1 MNRDVKIMQDFKD
14 FISKY
19 KIPIAFIIIVLIF
32 SIVVGMMFK
41 KILDLQSDLDSK
53 PVIMTPEQAT
63 NPNYL
68 QNKENMNRTDAEKT
82 TVIIEKAQQ
91 GQIQPSSTIVIQAP
105 TPEKATEVVKEKIEQ
120 KDPTLPPEALEKT
133 DRTIIAEQPENKDY
147 QVGVY
152 KINLSKRWSIG
163 TGVGQ
168 LDNKTYVPIAVERLY
183 KNNRSIEIQGNFDLD
198 KKKINGVQVMH
209 KWYF

>member
-1 MNRDVKIMQDFKD
+1 MQEIKD
-14 FISKY
+14 FLSKY
-19 KIPIAFIIIVLIF
+19 KTPIAFIIIVIIF
-32 SIVVGMMFK
+32 SVIIGLMFK
-41 KILDLQSDLDSK
+41 KIIDLQSDLDSK

-91 GQIQPSSTIVIQAP
+91 SQVQPNSTIVIQAP
-105 TPEKATEVVKEKIEQ
+105 TPEKATKVVKEKIEQ

-163 TGVGQ
+163 TGLGQ
-168 LDNKTYVPIAVERLY
+168 LDNKTYVPISFERLY
-183 KNNRSIEIQGNFDLD
+183 KNNKSIEVQGNFDLE

>member
-1 MNRDVKIMQDFKD
+1 MQEIKE
-14 FISKY
+14 FIIKNKFS
-19 KIPIAFIIIVLIF
+19 IAFIIIVIIF
-32 SIVVGMMFK
+32 SIISGLMFK
-41 KILDLQSDLDSK
+41 KILELESDRDSK

-68 QNKENMNRTDAEKT
+68 QNKENMNKTDAEKT

-105 TPEKATEVVKEKIEQ
+105 TPEKATETVKEKIEQ

-133 DRTIIAEQPENKDY
+133 DRTIITEQPENKDY

-168 LDNKTYVPIAVERLY
+168 LDNKTYVPISFERLY
-183 KNNRSIEIQGNFDLD
+183 KNNRSIEVQGNFDLD
-198 KKKINGVQVMH
+198 KKKINGVQIMH

>member
-1 MNRDVKIMQDFKD
+1 MQEIKD
-14 FISKY
+14 FLSKY
-19 KIPIAFIIIVLIF
+19 KIPIAFIIIVIIF
-32 SIVVGMMFK
+32 SVVIGLMFK
-41 KILDLQSDLDSK
+41 KIIDLQSDLDSK

-91 GQIQPSSTIVIQAP
+91 GQVQPSSTIVIQAP

-163 TGVGQ
+163 TGLGK
-168 LDNKTYVPIAVERLY
+168 LDNKTYVPISFERLY
-183 KNNRSIEIQGNFDLD
+183 KNNRSIEVQGNFDLE
-198 KKKINGVQVMH
+198 KKKINGIQVMH

>member
-1 MNRDVKIMQDFKD
+1 MQEIKE
-14 FISKY
+14 FIAKNKFS
-19 KIPIAFIIIVLIF
+19 IAFIIIIIIF
-32 SIVVGMMFK
+32 SIITGLMFK
-41 KILDLQSDLDSK
+41 KIIDLQSDLDSK
-53 PVIMTPEQAT
+53 PVIMTPEQAS

-68 QNKENMNRTDAEKT
+68 QNKENMNKTDAEKT

-91 GQIQPSSTIVIQAP
+91 GQVQPSSTIVIQAP
-105 TPEKATEVVKEKIEQ
+105 TPEKATETVKEKIEQ

-163 TGVGQ
+163 TGLGQ
-168 LDNKTYVPIAVERLY
+168 LDNKTYVPISFERLY
-183 KNNRSIEIQGNFDLD
+183 KNNRSIEVQGNFDLE

>member
-1 MNRDVKIMQDFKD
+1 MQEIKD
-14 FISKY
+14 FLSKY
-19 KIPIAFIIIVLIF
+19 KIPIAFIIIVIIF
-32 SIVVGMMFK
+32 SVVIGLMFK
-41 KILDLQSDLDSK
+41 KIIDLQSDLDSK

-91 GQIQPSSTIVIQAP
+91 GQVQPSSTIVIQAP

-163 TGVGQ
+163 TGLGK
-168 LDNKTYVPIAVERLY
+168 LDNKTYVPISFERLY
-183 KNNRSIEIQGNFDLD
+183 KNNRSIEVQGNFDLE

>member
-1 MNRDVKIMQDFKD
+1 MQEIKD
-14 FISKY
+14 FLSKY
-19 KIPIAFIIIVLIF
+19 KTPIAFIIIVIIF
-32 SIVVGMMFK
+32 SVVISLMFK
-41 KILDLQSDLDSK
+41 KIIDLQSDLDSK
-53 PVIMTPEQAT
+53 PTIMTPEQAT

-68 QNKENMNRTDAEKT
+68 QNKENMSRTDAEKT

-91 GQIQPSSTIVIQAP
+91 GQVQPNSTIVIQAP

-163 TGVGQ
+163 TGLGQ
-168 LDNKTYVPIAVERLY
+168 LDNKTYVPISFERLY
-183 KNNRSIEIQGNFDLD
+183 KNNKSIEVQGNFDLE
-198 KKKINGVQVMH
+198 KKKINGVQIMH

>member
-1 MNRDVKIMQDFKD
+1 MQDFKD

>member
-1 MNRDVKIMQDFKD
+1 MQEIKD

-19 KIPIAFIIIVLIF
+19 KTPIVFIIIVIIF
-32 SIVVGMMFK
+32 SVVIGLMFK
-41 KILDLQSDLDSK
+41 KIVDLQSDLDSK

-68 QNKENMNRTDAEKT
+68 QNKENMSRTDAEKT

-91 GQIQPSSTIVIQAP
+91 GQVQPNSTIVIQAQ

-163 TGVGQ
+163 TGLGQ
-168 LDNKTYVPIAVERLY
+168 LDNKTYVPISFERLY
-183 KNNRSIEIQGNFDLD
+183 KNNKSIEVQGNFDLE

>member
-1 MNRDVKIMQDFKD
+1 MQEIKD
-14 FISKY
+14 FLSKY
-19 KIPIAFIIIVLIF
+19 KTPIAFIIIVIIF
-32 SIVVGMMFK
+32 SVVIGLMFK
-41 KILDLQSDLDSK
+41 KIIDLQSDLDSK

-91 GQIQPSSTIVIQAP
+91 GQVQPSSTIVIQAP

-133 DRTIIAEQPENKDY
+133 DRIIIAEQPENKDY

-163 TGVGQ
+163 TGLGQ
-168 LDNKTYVPIAVERLY
+168 LDNKTYVPISFERLY
-183 KNNRSIEIQGNFDLD
+183 KNNRSIEVQGNFDLE

>member
-1 MNRDVKIMQDFKD
+1 MQEIKD
-14 FISKY
+14 FLSKY
-19 KIPIAFIIIVLIF
+19 KTPIAFIIIVIIF
-32 SIVVGMMFK
+32 SVVIGLMFK
-41 KILDLQSDLDSK
+41 KIIDLQSDLDSK
-53 PVIMTPEQAT
+53 PTIMTPEQAT

-68 QNKENMNRTDAEKT
+68 QNKENMSRTDAEKT

-91 GQIQPSSTIVIQAP
+91 GQVQPNSTIVIQAP

-163 TGVGQ
+163 TGLGQ
-168 LDNKTYVPIAVERLY
+168 LDNKTYVPISFERLY
-183 KNNRSIEIQGNFDLD
+183 KNNRSIEVQGNFDLE

>member
-1 MNRDVKIMQDFKD
+1 MQEIKD
-14 FISKY
+14 FLSKY
-19 KIPIAFIIIVLIF
+19 KTPIAFIIIVIIF
-32 SIVVGMMFK
+32 SVVIGLMFK
-41 KILDLQSDLDSK
+41 KIVDLQSDLDSK

-91 GQIQPSSTIVIQAP
+91 GQVQPNSTIVIQTP

-163 TGVGQ
+163 TGLGQ
-168 LDNKTYVPIAVERLY
+168 LDNKTYVPISFERLY
-183 KNNRSIEIQGNFDLD
+183 KNNKSIEVQGNFDLE

>member
-1 MNRDVKIMQDFKD
+1 MQKFKE
-14 FISKY
+14 FINKNKFS
-19 KIPIAFIIIVLIF
+19 IIFTIIVVIF
-32 SIVVGMMFK
+32 SIISGLMFK
-41 KILDLQSDLDSK
+41 KILELESDRDTK
-53 PVIMTPEQAT
+53 PVIITPEQAT
-63 NPNYL
+63 DSNYL
-68 QNKENMNRTDAEKT
+68 QNKENMNKTDAEKT
-82 TVIIEKAQQ
+82 SVIIEKAQQ
-91 GQIQPSSTIVIQAP
+91 GQVQPSSTIVIQAP
-105 TPEKATEVVKEKIEQ
+105 TPEKATETVKEKIEQ

-163 TGVGQ
+163 TGLGQ
-168 LDNKTYVPIAVERLY
+168 LDNKTYVPISFERLY
-183 KNNRSIEIQGNFDLD
+183 KNNRSIEVQGNFDLE

>member
-1 MNRDVKIMQDFKD
+1 MQEFKD
-14 FISKY
+14 FLSKY
-19 KIPIAFIIIVLIF
+19 KTPIAFIIIVIIF
-32 SIVVGMMFK
+32 SVVIGLMFK
-41 KILDLQSDLDSK
+41 KIIDLQSDLDSK

-91 GQIQPSSTIVIQAP
+91 GQVQPNSTIVIQAP
-105 TPEKATEVVKEKIEQ
+105 TTEKATEVVKEKIEQ

-133 DRTIIAEQPENKDY
+133 DKTIIAEQPENKDY

-163 TGVGQ
+163 TGLGQ
-168 LDNKTYVPIAVERLY
+168 LDNKTYVPISFERLY
-183 KNNRSIEIQGNFDLD
+183 KNNKSIEVQGNFDLE

>member
-1 MNRDVKIMQDFKD
+1 MQDLKD

-19 KIPIAFIIIVLIF
+19 KIPIAFIIIVIIF
-32 SIVVGMMFK
+32 SVVIGLMFK
-41 KILDLQSDLDSK
+41 KIIDLQSDLDSK
-53 PVIMTPEQAT
+53 PTIMTPEQVT

-68 QNKENMNRTDAEKT
+68 QNKENMSRTDAEKT

-91 GQIQPSSTIVIQAP
+91 GQVQPNSTIVIQAP
-105 TPEKATEVVKEKIEQ
+105 IPEKATEVVKEKIEQ
-120 KDPTLPPEALEKT
+120 KDPTLPPAALEKT
-133 DRTIIAEQPENKDY
+133 DKTIIAEQPENKDY

-163 TGVGQ
+163 TGLGQ
-168 LDNKTYVPIAVERLY
+168 LDNKTYVPISFERLY
-183 KNNRSIEIQGNFDLD
+183 KNNRSIEVQGNFDLE
-198 KKKINGVQVMH
+198 KKKINGVQIMH

>member
-1 MNRDVKIMQDFKD
+1 MQEFKD
-14 FISKY
+14 FLSKY
-19 KIPIAFIIIVLIF
+19 KTPIAFIIIVIIF
-32 SIVVGMMFK
+32 SVVIGLMFK
-41 KILDLQSDLDSK
+41 KIIDLQSDLDSK

-91 GQIQPSSTIVIQAP
+91 GQVQPNSTIVIQAP

-133 DRTIIAEQPENKDY
+133 DKTIIAEQPENKDY

-152 KINLSKRWSIG
+152 KINLSKRLSIG
-163 TGVGQ
+163 TGLGQ
-168 LDNKTYVPIAVERLY
+168 LDNKTYVPISFERLY
-183 KNNRSIEIQGNFDLD
+183 KNNKSIEVQGNFDLE
-198 KKKINGVQVMH
+198 KKKINGIQVMH

>member
-1 MNRDVKIMQDFKD
+1 MQEIKD
-14 FISKY
+14 FLSKY
-19 KIPIAFIIIVLIF
+19 KTPIAFIIIVIIF
-32 SIVVGMMFK
+32 SVVIGLMFK
-41 KILDLQSDLDSK
+41 KIIDLQSDLDSK
-53 PVIMTPEQAT
+53 PTIMTPEQAT

-68 QNKENMNRTDAEKT
+68 QNKENMSRTDAEKT

-91 GQIQPSSTIVIQAP
+91 GQVQPNSTIVIQAP

-163 TGVGQ
+163 TGLGQ
-168 LDNKTYVPIAVERLY
+168 LDNKTYVPISFERLY
-183 KNNRSIEIQGNFDLD
+183 KNNKSIEVQGNFDLE
-198 KKKINGVQVMH
+198 KKKINGVQIMH

>member
-1 MNRDVKIMQDFKD
+1 MQEIKD
-14 FISKY
+14 FLSKY
-19 KIPIAFIIIVLIF
+19 KTPIAFIIIVIIF
-32 SIVVGMMFK
+32 SVIIGLMFK
-41 KILDLQSDLDSK
+41 KIMDLQSDLDSK
-53 PVIMTPEQAT
+53 PVIMTPEQAI

-91 GQIQPSSTIVIQAP
+91 GQVQPNSTIVIQAP
-105 TPEKATEVVKEKIEQ
+105 TPEKTTEVVKEKIEQ

-133 DRTIIAEQPENKDY
+133 DKTIIAEQPENKDY

-163 TGVGQ
+163 TGLGQ
-168 LDNKTYVPIAVERLY
+168 LDNKTYVPISFERLY
-183 KNNRSIEIQGNFDLD
+183 KNNKSIEVQGNFDLE

>member
-1 MNRDVKIMQDFKD
+1 MQKIKN

-19 KIPIAFIIIVLIF
+19 KIPIAFIIIVIIF
-32 SIVVGMMFK
+32 SIIIGLLLK
-41 KILDLQSDLDSK
+41 KISDLQSELDSK
-53 PVIMTPEQAT
+53 SVIMTPEQTT

-68 QNKENMNRTDAEKT
+68 QNKENMNKTDAEKT
-82 TVIIEKAQQ
+82 TVIIEKAHQ
-91 GQIQPSSTIVIQAP
+91 GQVQPNSTIVIQAP
-105 TPEKATEVVKEKIEQ
+105 TPEKATETVKEKIEQ
-120 KDPTLPPEALEKT
+120 KDPTLPPETLEKS
-133 DRTIIAEQPENKDY
+133 DRTIITKQPENKDY

-168 LDNKTYVPIAVERLY
+168 LDNKTYIPISFERLY
-183 KNNRSIEIQGNFDLD
+183 KNNRSIEMQGNFELD
-198 KKKINGVQVMH
+198 KKKINGVQIMN